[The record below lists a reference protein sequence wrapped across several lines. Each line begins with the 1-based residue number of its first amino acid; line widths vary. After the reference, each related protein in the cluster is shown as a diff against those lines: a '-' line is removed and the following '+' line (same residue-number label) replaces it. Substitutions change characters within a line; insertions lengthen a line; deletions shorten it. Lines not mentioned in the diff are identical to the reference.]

1 VSEKNMKVKN
11 KTSHQKRSP
20 VKTRALLVIDNTPI
34 RKKSIKLAQGWL
46 KKIEDTEK
54 SAKKFQEIDLKLY
67 TDWYNLTFNPVIESI
82 DEARREFLQA
92 AEFHNLM
99 VLVSKEKNISMPA
112 AFLFLKEEEEQYEN
126 GDNETRSK
134 IDLTRANR
142 AKAMEAEVN
151 QQNECDCEFCR
162 QMRSEESQQ
171 LDPDGDSADKA
182 DENDDGGDG
191 NNRSDLFKDAI
202 ETMRHEEELAE
213 KSREKFKKQ
222 IEYFESISDK
232 KLTKIMRSFEDG
244 ASFLVEAISI
254 LTQSSRVDLLRRIW
268 KFAPGSLKTGLNKRA
283 KLEFGISIEEMM
295 NDLEERDQI
304 RANFFAFQGKDDDED
319 GFDSDFFMGPRFRNE
334 KQKKD
339 LKEDDK
345 IRIKSLYR
353 KIVRKIHPDNFNL
366 EVPSELKSWFN
377 SIWQK
382 VAKAHKE
389 EDLEKLSVLHHKIVI
404 ALNEYDEL
412 GVSDLNTAAK
422 SLESEYKSLLAEY
435 SSLKESPAWNFS
447 LLKDFK
453 KLKSKLSKPFLLQ
466 QKELKE
472 DLEDLKSQRAEIERI
487 AGLIKEGKIKL
498 RPQRKARRKTQGR
511 GHRLSKQTRV
521 DSSQMNFEMD

>member
-1 VSEKNMKVKN
+1 M
-11 KTSHQKRSP
+11 KTSLKSNHKTGHQKLSR
-20 VKTRALLVIDNTPI
+20 VKTRSLLVIDNTPI

-46 KKIEDTEK
+46 RKIEDTEK

-67 TDWYNLTFNPVIESI
+67 TDWYNLTFNPLIESI
-82 DEARREFLQA
+82 DETRREFLRV

-99 VLVSKEKNISMPA
+99 VMVSKEKNISMPA
-112 AFLFLKEEEEQYEN
+112 AFLFLKEEEAQYKN
-126 GDNETRSK
+126 GDSETRSK
-134 IDLTRANR
+134 IDAIRTNR
-142 AKAMEAEVN
+142 AKTLEKEVN

-162 QMRSEESQQ
+162 QMRDESQQ
-171 LDPDGDSADKA
+171 PDSDEDSPDK
-182 DENDDGGDG
+182 DDAG
-191 NNRSDLFKDAI
+191 NQRSDLFKDAV
-202 ETMRHEEELAE
+202 ETMKYEEELAK

-222 IEYFESISDK
+222 IEYYEGISDK
-232 KLTKIMRSFEDG
+232 KLTKVMRSFEEG
-244 ASFLVEAISI
+244 LTFLMEAITI

-268 KFAPGSLKTGLNKRA
+268 RFAPGSLKTLLNKRA
-283 KLEFGISIEEMM
+283 KLEFGINIDDMM

-304 RANFFAFQGKDDDED
+304 RADFFAFKGNGGED
-319 GFDSDFFMGPRFRNE
+319 GTGEDDFDSDFFMGPGFKNE
-334 KQKKD
+334 KPKKD

-377 SIWQK
+377 IIWQK

-389 EDLEKLSVLHHKIVI
+389 EDLEKLTVLHHKIVI

-435 SSLKESPAWNFS
+435 SSLKDSPAWNFS
-447 LLKDFK
+447 QLKDFK
-453 KLKSKLSKPFLLQ
+453 KLKSKLSKPFLRQ

-472 DLEDLKSQRAEIERI
+472 DLEDLKAQRAEIERV

-498 RPQRKARRKTQGR
+498 RPLRKARQKTHGR
-511 GHRLSKQTRV
+511 RRAAEN
-521 DSSQMNFEMD
+521 SSQMNFKMD